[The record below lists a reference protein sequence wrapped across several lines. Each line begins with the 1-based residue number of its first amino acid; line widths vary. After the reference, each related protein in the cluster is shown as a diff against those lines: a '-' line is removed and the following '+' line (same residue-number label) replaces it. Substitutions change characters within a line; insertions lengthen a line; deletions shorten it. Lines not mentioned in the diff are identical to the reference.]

1 MGKNWEIHWDWYWEK
16 NLVKLWVHWL
26 VQQREMSWDWHL
38 VIHLEQ
44 HWEYLWVHWLVH
56 EMVTD

>member
-1 MGKNWEIHWDWYWEK
+1 LGKNWEIHWEK
-16 NLVKLWVHWL
+16 NLVKLWVHWW

-44 HWEYLWVHWLVH
+44 HWE
-56 EMVTD
+56 